1 MSITASLMA
10 VVTAAIQSTQSLCET
25 IKRLKDRHITLRR
38 LQNELQDLTKVLGLL
53 AQETSAET
61 SIFELLRGPID
72 RCSQVCGE
80 FKQSMEAFSQNPK
93 TGTRDWTRMKFM
105 RGDINDFT
113 DVVAGYKSTIS
124 IGVCTITMLVTI
136 PCLLRTLL
144 TSFISDT
151 NKVSRQVLQEYN
163 ELIQDTTYN
172 LEVNLQRVD
181 ERIKRVILDNTNTS
195 GISIDTKDE
204 KEVTKQCLRICE
216 DVRGLIESRAN
227 RDSFLLQE
235 WPQNATEDDVQN
247 CFEAQVLTRQALEE
261 NRDSFRQI
269 IGHLQKRLESLA
281 PNGNTRDGNERLRLQ
296 DDIDIS
302 KQCLEVCRVA
312 REFSHQNIN
321 RTRETTAD
329 RDSDQVV
336 VTTLGELFNIKRTLF
351 QNDSAQLVGSM
362 TEEALRHLASKR
374 YNSRFGSFS
383 RDSHPLEACST
394 SSPSII
400 ETRPSQSISRGFRKV
415 RVTSSSDET
424 LLKECQEKVR
434 HAYGS

>member
-1 MSITASLMA
+1 MADPMSITASLMA

-124 IGVCTITMLVTI
+124 IGVCTITI
-136 PCLLRTLL
+136 
-144 TSFISDT
+144 DT
-151 NKVSRQVLQEYN
+151 NRVSRQVLQEYN
-163 ELIQDTTYN
+163 ELIQDTIYN

-302 KQCLEVCRVA
+302 KQCLEW
-312 REFSHQNIN
+312 
-321 RTRETTAD
+321 
-329 RDSDQVV
+329 
-336 VTTLGELFNIKRTLF
+336 
-351 QNDSAQLVGSM
+351 
-362 TEEALRHLASKR
+362 
-374 YNSRFGSFS
+374 
-383 RDSHPLEACST
+383 
-394 SSPSII
+394 
-400 ETRPSQSISRGFRKV
+400 
-415 RVTSSSDET
+415 
-424 LLKECQEKVR
+424 
-434 HAYGS
+434 